1 MRVIFETI
9 SLEQALPPFL
19 KGFLSLFEKAYAL
32 ATHATLQECAA

>member
-19 KGFLSLFEKAYAL
+19 SLFEKAYAL
-32 ATHATLQECAA
+32 VTHATLQECAAWAK